1 MNDEDIDRPL
11 GNPHAG
17 EDHVKTMH
25 KLGTRPHAADRDYR
39 TYRPTTAVGGAAGV
53 VVGAGSPMPGVSAD
67 DGVVGSRVTGGSP
80 PQGVSPKSRRERT
93 ATGEWDSADGVTKRL
108 TDCITSEPSA
118 STADL
123 EVTVPAAVE
132 TPVAGAGNSDCA
144 DKQ

>member
-39 TYRPTTAVGGAAGV
+39 TYRPTAAVDVIADVGA
-53 VVGAGSPMPGVSAD
+53 GAGSPAPCVSMD
-67 DGVVGSRVTGGSP
+67 DGVVGSCVPGGSP
-80 PQGVSPKSRRERT
+80 RQGVSPKSRRERT
-93 ATGEWDSADGVTKRL
+93 ATGEWDSADDMAKVL
-108 TDCITSEPSA
+108 TNCVITEPSGPA
-118 STADL
+118 TDL
-123 EVTVPAAVE
+123 DGTPAVAE
-132 TPVAGAGNSDCA
+132 PPAVAGTGNSDCA